1 MILFVAGKAIGIIMG
16 RLFGTDGVRGI
27 ANKDLT
33 NDLAMKI
40 GAAAATVLLR
50 EAKSSKPTVLIGK
63 DTRASGDM
71 LEAALTA
78 GLCSVGCN
86 VLSIGVVPTPA
97 VAYLV
102 GYYQCEA
109 GIMISASHNPC
120 EYNGIKIFQK
130 TGYKLDDSIEE
141 EIESII
147 LDDSEDFDIKIGGNV
162 GNVLFCK
169 TAVNDYIEHVV
180 SATDVR
186 FDGMKIALDCA
197 NGSASVCAKEIFTRL
212 GAKCI
217 MLSDTP
223 DGTNINFNCGSTHPE
238 ELMSFVKDAGLDLGL
253 AFDGDADR
261 MLAVD
266 ENGELV
272 DGDKVIAIC
281 AKKMKEDG
289 TLKKDTAVVTVMSNM
304 GFFKFCEKNGINC
317 AKTAVGDRYVLE
329 KMLKDG
335 YNIGGEQ
342 SGHVIFLDY
351 ATTGDGELS
360 GVKLIETVVKY
371 GKKLSELAKVMTVYP
386 QVLINVKVSAQGKQK
401 YNNDEYIIAATQKAE
416 MELMGDG
423 RVLVRVSGTEPLVR
437 VMLEG
442 KDINHIEKLGK
453 EIAQVVKERLS

>member
-1 MILFVAGKAIGIIMG
+1 MG

-33 NDLAMKI
+33 NDLAMQI
-40 GAAAATVLLR
+40 GRAAAEILIKNKNSDT
-50 EAKSSKPTVLIGK
+50 KPVVMIGK

-78 GLCSVGCN
+78 GFCSVGVN
-86 VLSIGVVPTPA
+86 VLSVGVVPTPA

-102 GYYQCEA
+102 GKYNCDA
-109 GIMISASHNPC
+109 GVMISASHNPC
-120 EYNGIKIFQK
+120 EYNGIKIFQGN
-130 TGYKLDDSIEE
+130 GYKLPDALEE
-141 EIESII
+141 EIEAII
-147 LDDSEDFDIKIGGNV
+147 LDNAEEIDMKLGGEV
-162 GNVLFCK
+162 GTRTYCR
-169 TAVNDYIEHVV
+169 TAVEDYINHVV
-180 SATDVR
+180 SVSKVR
-186 FDGMKIALDCA
+186 FDGLNIAIDTS

-212 GAKCI
+212 GAKCH

-223 DGTNINFNCGSTHPE
+223 DGVNINKNCGSTHPE
-238 ELMSFVKDAGLDLGL
+238 ELMKFVKANNLDLGL

-266 ENGELV
+266 ENGNLI
-272 DGDKVIAIC
+272 DGDKIIAIC
-281 AKKMKEDG
+281 AMQMKQEG
-289 TLKKDTAVVTVMSNM
+289 MLKQDTAVVTVMSNM
-304 GFFKFCEKNGINC
+304 GFFKFCDNYDIKC

-329 KMLKDG
+329 RMLKKG

-360 GVKLIETVVKY
+360 GVKLIETVVKS
-371 GKKLSELAKVMTVYP
+371 GATLGELAKIMTVYP
-386 QVLINVKVSAQGKQK
+386 QVLINVEVTAEGKKK
-401 YNNDEYIIAATQKAE
+401 YNNDEYIISAVQEAE
-416 MELMGDG
+416 MELNGDG

-442 KDINHIEKLGK
+442 KNIEQITELGNQ
-453 EIAQVVKERLS
+453 IADVVKERLS

>member
-1 MILFVAGKAIGIIMG
+1 MG

-40 GAAAATVLLR
+40 GSAAATVLLR
-50 EAKSSKPTVLIGK
+50 EAKSKKPTVLIGK

-86 VLSIGVVPTPA
+86 VLSIGIVPTPA

-102 GYYQCEA
+102 GLYECEA

-130 TGYKLDDSIEE
+130 TGYKLDDAIEE
-141 EIESII
+141 EIEAII
-147 LDDSEDFDIKIGGNV
+147 LDNAEEINIKIGGDV
-162 GNVLFCK
+162 GNRLYSK
-169 TAVNDYIEHVV
+169 TAVNDYIDHVV
-180 SATDVR
+180 STTDVR
-186 FDGMKIALDCA
+186 FDGLKIALDCA

-223 DGTNINFNCGSTHPE
+223 DGTNINDNCGSTHPE
-238 ELMSFVKDAGLDLGL
+238 ELMSFVKDANLDLGL

-266 ENGELV
+266 ENGCLV

-281 AKKMKEDG
+281 ANKMKQEG
-289 TLKKDTAVVTVMSNM
+289 SLQKDTAVVTVMSNM
-304 GFFKFCEKNGINC
+304 GFFKFCDEHGIKC

-329 KMLKDG
+329 RMLKDG

-360 GVKLIETVVKY
+360 GVQLVETVVKS
-371 GKKLSELAKVMTVYP
+371 GKKLSELASIMSVYP
-386 QVLINVKVSAQGKQK
+386 QVLINVEVSAEGKKK
-401 YNNDEYIIAATQKAE
+401 YNNDEYIIAAIQKAE

-442 KDINHIEKLGK
+442 KDVEHIQRLGE

>member
-1 MILFVAGKAIGIIMG
+1 MG

-33 NDLAMKI
+33 AELALQI
-40 GAAAATVLLR
+40 GRAAAMVLIK
-50 EAKSSKPTVLIGK
+50 ECESAKPTVLIGK

-78 GLCSVGCN
+78 GLTSVGCN
-86 VLSIGVVPTPA
+86 VLSVGIVPTPA

-102 GYYQCEA
+102 CKYGCEA

-130 TGYKLDDSIEE
+130 TGYKLDDAIED
-141 EIESII
+141 EIENII
-147 LDDSEDFDIKIGGNV
+147 LDGAEKIPVKLGGEV
-162 GNVLFCK
+162 GNRLYCK
-169 TAVNDYIEHVV
+169 TAVKDYVEHVV
-180 SATDVR
+180 STASVR
-186 FDGMKIALDCA
+186 FDGLSIALDCA
-197 NGSASVCAKEIFTRL
+197 NGSASVCAKDIFTLL
-212 GAKCI
+212 GAKCL

-223 DGTNINFNCGSTHPE
+223 DGANINDNCGSTHPE
-238 ELMSFVKDAGLDLGL
+238 ELMKFVKNANLDLGL

-272 DGDKVIAIC
+272 DGDKVIAVC
-281 AKKMKEDG
+281 AKRMKEEG
-289 TLKKDTAVVTVMSNM
+289 TLAKNTAVVTVMSNM
-304 GFFKFCEKNGINC
+304 GFFKFCKENDIACK
-317 AKTAVGDRYVLE
+317 KTAVGDRYVLE
-329 KMLKDG
+329 RMLKDG

-342 SGHVIFLDY
+342 SGHVIFLDF

-360 GVKLIETVVKY
+360 GVQLVETVVKS
-371 GKKLSELAKVMTVYP
+371 GKKLSELASVMKVFP
-386 QVLINVKVSAQGKQK
+386 QVLINVKVTPEGKQK
-401 YNNDEYIIAATQKAE
+401 YNNDEYIISAVQEAE
-416 MELMGDG
+416 MELSGNG

-442 KDINHIEKLGK
+442 EDIEQITKLGN
-453 EIAQVVKERLS
+453 EIADVVKERLS

>member
-1 MILFVAGKAIGIIMG
+1 MG

-27 ANKDLT
+27 ANQDLT
-33 NDLAMKI
+33 NELAMKI
-40 GAAAATVLLR
+40 GYAAATVLLR
-50 EAKSSKPTVLIGK
+50 ESKSQKPTVLIGK

-102 GYYQCEA
+102 GEYECEA

-130 TGYKLDDSIEE
+130 SGYKLDDSIEE
-141 EIESII
+141 EIEAII
-147 LDDSEDFDIKIGGNV
+147 LDASEAPSLKVGGEV
-162 GNVLFCK
+162 GNRIYCK
-169 TAVNDYIEHVV
+169 TAVSDYVAHVV
-180 SATDVR
+180 STTDVR
-186 FDGMKIALDCA
+186 FDGMRIALDCA
-197 NGSASVCAKEIFTRL
+197 NGSASVCAKEIFTSL
-212 GAKCI
+212 GAKCL

-223 DGTNINFNCGSTHPE
+223 DGTNINRNCGSTHPQ
-238 ELMSFVKDAGLDLGL
+238 ELMKFVRDAGLDLGL

-272 DGDKVIAIC
+272 DGDKIIAIC
-281 AKKMKEDG
+281 AGKMKQEG
-289 TLKKDTAVVTVMSNM
+289 TLAKDTAVVTVMSNM
-304 GFFKFCEKNGINC
+304 GFFKFCDAHDIKC

-329 KMLKDG
+329 KMLRDG

-360 GVKLIETVVKY
+360 GVQLLETVVKS
-371 GKKLSELAKVMTVYP
+371 GKKLSELASVMTVYP
-386 QVLINVKVSAQGKQK
+386 QVLINVQVSNEGKQK
-401 YNNDEYIIAATQKAE
+401 YSNDEYIIAATQKAE

-442 KDINHIEKLGK
+442 KDIEHITALGN
-453 EIAQVVKERLS
+453 EIAAVVKERLS

>member
-1 MILFVAGKAIGIIMG
+1 MG
-16 RLFGTDGVRGI
+16 RLFGTDGVRGV

-40 GAAAATVLLR
+40 GAAAAAVLLR
-50 EAKSSKPTVLIGK
+50 EAKSAKPTVLIGK

-86 VLSIGVVPTPA
+86 VLSVGIVPTPA

-102 GYYQCEA
+102 GKYECEA

-141 EIESII
+141 EIEAII
-147 LDDSEDFDIKIGGNV
+147 LDDAEKIEYKYGNRLYSK
-162 GNVLFCK
+162 N
-169 TAVNDYIEHVV
+169 AVKDYIEHVI
-180 SATDVR
+180 STTDVR
-186 FDGMKIALDCA
+186 FDGMTVALDCA
-197 NGSASVCAKEIFTRL
+197 NGSASVCAKEIFTAL

-223 DGTNINFNCGSTHPE
+223 DGVNINLNCGSTHPE
-238 ELMSFVKDAGLDLGL
+238 ELMKFVKSAQLDLGL

-281 AKKMKEDG
+281 AKRMKEEG
-289 TLKKDTAVVTVMSNM
+289 RLNSDTAVVTVMSNM
-304 GFFKFCEKNGINC
+304 GFFKFCDENEIKC
-317 AKTAVGDRYVLE
+317 ARTAVGDRYVLE
-329 KMLKDG
+329 RMLKDG
-335 YNIGGEQ
+335 FNIGGEQ

-360 GVKLIETVVKY
+360 GVQLIETVVKS
-371 GKKLSELAKVMTVYP
+371 GKKLSELASVMTVYP
-386 QVLINVKVSAQGKQK
+386 QVLINVKVSPEGKAK

-442 KDINHIEKLGK
+442 KDIDHITRLGND
-453 EIAQVVKERLS
+453 IASVVKERLS

>member
-1 MILFVAGKAIGIIMG
+1 MG

-27 ANKDLT
+27 ANESLT
-33 NDLAMKI
+33 PELALQI
-40 GAAAATVLLR
+40 GRAAAMVLIK
-50 EAKSSKPTVLIGK
+50 ESKSAKPTVLIGK

-78 GLCSVGCN
+78 GFTSVGCN
-86 VLSIGVVPTPA
+86 VLSVGVVPTPA

-102 GYYQCEA
+102 CKYGCEA
-109 GIMISASHNPC
+109 GVMISASHNPC

-130 TGYKLDDSIEE
+130 TGYKLDDAIEE

-147 LDDSEDFDIKIGGNV
+147 LDNTQEIPVLLGGEV
-162 GNVLFCK
+162 GNRLYCK
-169 TAVNDYIEHVV
+169 TAVSDYVKHVV
-180 SATDVR
+180 STASVR
-186 FDGMKIALDCA
+186 FDGLSIALDCA
-197 NGSASVCAKEIFTRL
+197 NGSASVCAKEIFTAL
-212 GAKCI
+212 GARCI

-223 DGTNINFNCGSTHPE
+223 DGVNINDNCGSTHPE
-238 ELMSFVKDAGLDLGL
+238 ELMRFVKDAGLDLGL

-281 AKKMKEDG
+281 SKRMKEEG
-289 TLKKDTAVVTVMSNM
+289 TLKKNTAVVTVMSNM
-304 GFFKFCEKNGINC
+304 GFFKFCKENGIEC

-329 KMLKDG
+329 RMLKDG

-342 SGHVIFLDY
+342 SGHVIFLDF
-351 ATTGDGELS
+351 ASTGDGELS
-360 GVKLIETVVKY
+360 GVQLVETVVKS
-371 GKKLSELAKVMTVYP
+371 GKKLSELADIMRVYP
-386 QVLINVKVSAQGKQK
+386 QVLINVKVTDEGKKK
-401 YNNDEYIIAATQKAE
+401 YNNDEYIISAVQQAE
-416 MELMGDG
+416 MELSGEG

-442 KDINHIEKLGK
+442 ADIDQITKLGNS
-453 EIAQVVKERLS
+453 IADVVRERLA

>member
-1 MILFVAGKAIGIIMG
+1 MG
-16 RLFGTDGVRGI
+16 RLFGTDGVRGV

-33 NDLAMKI
+33 NELAMQI
-40 GAAAATVLLR
+40 GSAAATVLLK
-50 EAKSSKPTVLIGK
+50 EAKSKKPTVIIGK

-86 VLSIGVVPTPA
+86 VLSVGVVPTPA
-97 VAYLV
+97 IAFLV
-102 GYYQCEA
+102 GEYECEA

-130 TGYKLDDSIEE
+130 TGYKLDDSIED

-147 LDDSEDFDIKIGGNV
+147 LDSSKSPDLKIGGEV
-162 GNVLFCK
+162 GNRLYSK
-169 TAVNDYIEHVV
+169 TAVKDYINHVV
-180 SATDVR
+180 STAATR
-186 FDGMKIALDCA
+186 FDGLKIALDCA
-197 NGSASVCAKEIFTRL
+197 NGSASVCAKEIFTAL
-212 GAKCI
+212 GAKCY

-223 DGTNINFNCGSTHPE
+223 DGTNINDGCGSTHPE
-238 ELMSFVKDAGLDLGL
+238 ELMRFVKDAGLDLGL

-281 AKKMKEDG
+281 AKNMKEEG
-289 TLKKDTAVVTVMSNM
+289 RLAKDTAVVTVMSNM
-304 GFFKFCEKNGINC
+304 GFFKFCEDNGIKC

-360 GVKLIETVVKY
+360 GVQLVQTVVKS
-371 GKKLSELAKVMTVYP
+371 GKKLSELAKIMSVYP
-386 QVLINVKVSAQGKQK
+386 QVLINVKVSAEGKQK

-442 KDINHIEKLGK
+442 KDIEHITRLGN

>member
-1 MILFVAGKAIGIIMG
+1 MG
-16 RLFGTDGVRGI
+16 RLFGTDGVRGV

-40 GAAAATVLLR
+40 GAAAAAVLLR
-50 EAKSSKPTVLIGK
+50 EAKSAKPTVLIGK

-86 VLSIGVVPTPA
+86 VLSVGIVPTPA

-102 GYYQCEA
+102 GKYECEA

-141 EIESII
+141 EIEAII
-147 LDDSEDFDIKIGGNV
+147 LDDAEKIEYKYGGDV
-162 GNVLFCK
+162 GNRLYSK
-169 TAVNDYIEHVV
+169 NAVKDYIEHVI
-180 SATDVR
+180 STTDVR
-186 FDGMKIALDCA
+186 FDGMTVALDCA
-197 NGSASVCAKEIFTRL
+197 NGSASVCAKEIFTAL

-223 DGTNINFNCGSTHPE
+223 DGVNINLNCGSTHPE
-238 ELMSFVKDAGLDLGL
+238 ELMKFVKSAQLDLGL

-281 AKKMKEDG
+281 AKRMKEEG
-289 TLKKDTAVVTVMSNM
+289 RLNSDTAVVTVMSNM
-304 GFFKFCEKNGINC
+304 GFFKFCDENDIKC
-317 AKTAVGDRYVLE
+317 ARTAVGDRYVLE
-329 KMLKDG
+329 RMLKDG
-335 YNIGGEQ
+335 FNIGGEQ

-360 GVKLIETVVKY
+360 GVQLIETVVKS
-371 GKKLSELAKVMTVYP
+371 GKKLSELASVMTVYP
-386 QVLINVKVSAQGKQK
+386 QVLINVKVSPEGKAK

-442 KDINHIEKLGK
+442 KDIEHITRLGND
-453 EIAQVVKERLS
+453 IAAVVKERLS

>member
-1 MILFVAGKAIGIIMG
+1 MG

-27 ANKDLT
+27 ANESLT
-33 NDLAMKI
+33 PELALQI
-40 GAAAATVLLR
+40 GRAAAMVLIK
-50 EAKSSKPTVLIGK
+50 ESKSEKPTVLIGK

-78 GLCSVGCN
+78 GFTSVGCN
-86 VLSIGVVPTPA
+86 VLSVGVVPTPA

-102 GYYQCEA
+102 CQYGCEA
-109 GIMISASHNPC
+109 GVMISASHNPC

-130 TGYKLDDSIEE
+130 TGYKLDDAIEE

-147 LDDSEDFDIKIGGNV
+147 LDHSQEIPAMLGGHV
-162 GNVLFCK
+162 GNRLYCK
-169 TAVNDYIEHVV
+169 TAVKDYVDHVV
-180 SATDVR
+180 STASVR
-186 FDGMKIALDCA
+186 FDGLSIALDCA
-197 NGSASVCAKEIFTRL
+197 NGSASVCAKDIFTAL
-212 GAKCI
+212 GAKCL

-223 DGTNINFNCGSTHPE
+223 DGVNINDNCGSTHPE
-238 ELMSFVKDAGLDLGL
+238 ELMRFVKDAGLDLGL

-281 AKKMKEDG
+281 SKRMKEEG
-289 TLKKDTAVVTVMSNM
+289 RLAKNTAVVTVMSNM
-304 GFFKFCEKNGINC
+304 GFFKFCKENDIDC

-329 KMLKDG
+329 RMLKDG

-360 GVKLIETVVKY
+360 GVQLVETVIKS
-371 GKKLSELAKVMTVYP
+371 GKKLSELAGIMRVYP
-386 QVLINVKVSAQGKQK
+386 QVLINVTVTPEGKQK
-401 YNNDEYIIAATQKAE
+401 YNNDEYIISAVQQAE
-416 MELMGDG
+416 MELSGEG

-442 KDINHIEKLGK
+442 ADIEQITKLGNS
-453 EIAQVVKERLS
+453 IADVVRERLS

>member
-1 MILFVAGKAIGIIMG
+1 MG

-33 NDLAMKI
+33 VELALKI
-40 GAAAATVLLR
+40 GRAAAMALIKN
-50 EAKSSKPTVLIGK
+50 AQSAKPTVLIGK

-78 GLCSVGCN
+78 GFTSIGCN
-86 VLSIGVVPTPA
+86 VLSVGVIPTPA
-97 VAYLV
+97 VAYLTV
-102 GYYQCEA
+102 KYGCEA
-109 GIMISASHNPC
+109 GVMISASHNPC

-130 TGYKLDDSIEE
+130 NGYKLDDAIED

-147 LDDSEDFDIKIGGNV
+147 MDDNAEIPVKLAGEV
-162 GNVLFCK
+162 GNRLYCK
-169 TAVNDYIEHVV
+169 TAVSDYVEHVI
-180 SATDVR
+180 STASVR
-186 FDGMKIALDCA
+186 FDGLTIALDCA
-197 NGSASVCAKEIFTRL
+197 NGSASVCAKDIFTGL

-223 DGTNINFNCGSTHPE
+223 DGENINRNCGSTHPE
-238 ELMSFVKDAGLDLGL
+238 ELMHFVKNASLDLGL

-281 AKKMKEDG
+281 SKRMKEEG
-289 TLKKDTAVVTVMSNM
+289 KLAKNTAVVTVMSNM
-304 GFFKFCEKNGINC
+304 GFFKFCKDNDIAC

-329 KMLKDG
+329 RMLNEG

-342 SGHVIFLDY
+342 SGHVIFLDF

-360 GVKLIETVVKY
+360 GVQLVETVVKS
-371 GKKLSELAKVMTVYP
+371 GKKLSELASIMQVFP
-386 QVLINVKVSAQGKQK
+386 QVLINVTVTKEGKQK
-401 YNNDEYIIAATQKAE
+401 YNNDEYIISAVQEAE
-416 MELMGDG
+416 MELSGNG

-442 KDINHIEKLGK
+442 SDIDQITKLGNR
-453 EIAQVVKERLS
+453 IADVVKKRLG

>member
-1 MILFVAGKAIGIIMG
+1 MG
-16 RLFGTDGVRGI
+16 RLFGTDGVRGV
-27 ANKDLT
+27 ANESLT
-33 NDLAMKI
+33 PELALQI
-40 GAAAATVLLR
+40 GRAAAMVLLR
-50 EAKSSKPTVLIGK
+50 ESKSTKPTILIGK

-78 GLCSVGCN
+78 GFTSVGCN
-86 VLSIGVVPTPA
+86 VLSVGVVPTPA

-102 GYYQCEA
+102 CKYECEA
-109 GIMISASHNPC
+109 GVMISASHNPC

-130 TGYKLDDSIEE
+130 TGYKLDDAIEE
-141 EIESII
+141 EIEAIV
-147 LDDSEDFDIKIGGNV
+147 LDNAEEIPVLTGGAV
-162 GNVLFCK
+162 GNRLYCK
-169 TAVNDYIEHVV
+169 TAVRDYVDHIV
-180 SATDVR
+180 STTDVR
-186 FDGMKIALDCA
+186 FDGLSIALDCA
-197 NGSASVCAKEIFTRL
+197 NGSASVCAKEIFTSL
-212 GAKCI
+212 GAKCL

-223 DGTNINFNCGSTHPE
+223 DGVNINDNCGSTHPE
-238 ELMSFVKDAGLDLGL
+238 ELMKFVKDAGLDLGL

-281 AKKMKEDG
+281 AKRMKDEG
-289 TLKKDTAVVTVMSNM
+289 KLAKNTAVVTVMSNM
-304 GFFKFCEKNGINC
+304 GFFKFCKQNDIEC

-360 GVKLIETVVKY
+360 GVQLIETMVKS
-371 GKKLSELAKVMTVYP
+371 GKKLSELAQIMRVYP
-386 QVLINVKVSAQGKQK
+386 QVLINVKVTPEGKQK
-401 YNNDEYIIAATQKAE
+401 YNNDEYIISAVQQAE
-416 MELMGDG
+416 MELSGEG

-442 KDINHIEKLGK
+442 SDIEQITKLGNC
-453 EIAQVVKERLS
+453 IADVVRERLS

>member
-1 MILFVAGKAIGIIMG
+1 MG

-50 EAKSSKPTVLIGK
+50 EAKSKKPTVLIGK

-86 VLSIGVVPTPA
+86 VLSIGIVPTPA

-102 GYYQCEA
+102 GLYECEA

-130 TGYKLDDSIEE
+130 TGYKLDDAIEE
-141 EIESII
+141 EIEAII
-147 LDDSEDFDIKIGGNV
+147 LDNAEEIDIKIGGDV
-162 GNVLFCK
+162 GNRLYSK
-169 TAVNDYIEHVV
+169 TAVNDYIDHVV
-180 SATDVR
+180 STTDVR
-186 FDGMKIALDCA
+186 FDGLKIALDCA

-223 DGTNINFNCGSTHPE
+223 DGTNINDNCGSTHPD
-238 ELMSFVKDAGLDLGL
+238 ELMSFVKDANLDLGL

-266 ENGELV
+266 ENGCLV

-281 AKKMKEDG
+281 ANRMKQEG
-289 TLKKDTAVVTVMSNM
+289 RLQKDTAVVTVMSNM
-304 GFFKFCEKNGINC
+304 GFFKFCDEHGIKC

-329 KMLKDG
+329 RMLKDG

-360 GVKLIETVVKY
+360 GVQLVETVVKS
-371 GKKLSELAKVMTVYP
+371 GKKLSELASIMKVYP
-386 QVLINVKVSAQGKQK
+386 QVLINVKVSAEGKKK

-442 KDINHIEKLGK
+442 KDVEHIQRLGE